1 MASQKQIERI
11 KYLRS
16 NGLSQKDIAEDVGL
30 SPQMVS
36 VVLKKLAEE
45 FVEHKPVKI
54 IVAKG
59 FEPKDT
65 VIEFNTMDFENFRE
79 TETLYGTNTSVF
91 EMRSGVVHK
100 TSFSECCPVKFYP
113 MVADLLPLYELPE
126 KLFEK
131 SVLHA
136 DFVHKT
142 ANDMPLYPN
151 QNHRTAVGFIQ
162 EWYVKPTGM
171 MPQQAEYEIVI
182 FPLAKLVSEL
192 LSKQLD
198 DLNQSFLQMMPDEI
212 DSSDAIRYHMENQML
227 PEMMDS
233 GRYSHDYRYSEFEKK
248 YLQSMADK
256 YPFLIDML
264 YKRHQDPEQ
273 FKLDVED
280 HFQDLFFEAIS
291 SVFLEAED
299 IKYVFEYGT
308 VDKET
313 IEKYQ
318 QTGARTPEQLEAIQ
332 EHGVANLDE
341 LEAAKIAFN
350 DEPIKLKD
358 YKWFSKE
365 TGRLSDKVRRAVER
379 KEIDDALIHAFVRFE
394 KKAIEIWNQGNVRKG
409 QRNVRNPL
417 SNLPTKW
424 KDADDLIERIV
435 QSNLSYNQHLN
446 HILESENYKPSTEER
461 NLLAGKF
468 RNEKGRP
475 LPDASILRGNQVPP
489 GHHVLYCRNLIRV
502 KIQPH
507 IDNIG
512 RNKVTDPTAEVLISI
527 LAPCLSEDGELH
539 KFCEEARIIRNKL
552 MHDDQMPSNLVTRH
566 VRAILE
572 LTELVIATSERLEKL
587 G

>member
-79 TETLYGTNTSVF
+79 AETLYGTMTSIY

-100 TSFSECCPVKFYP
+100 TSFPECCLVKFYP

-136 DFVHKT
+136 DFVDKT
-142 ANDMPLYPN
+142 TNDMALRPN
-151 QNHRTAVGFIQ
+151 QNYRTAHNFIR
-162 EWYVKPTGM
+162 EWYVKPTGI
-171 MPQQAEYEIVI
+171 MPQQSEYENVI

-198 DLNQSFLQMMPDEI
+198 DLNQSFLQMMPDEN
-212 DSSDAIRYHMENQML
+212 DSGDTIRYHMENQML
-227 PEMMDS
+227 PEMMES
-233 GRYSHDYRYSEFEKK
+233 GRGGTQFRYSEFEKN

-256 YPFLIDML
+256 YPFLISWI
-264 YKRHQDPEQ
+264 YQRHQNMEQ
-273 FKLDVED
+273 VKLDIEG

-291 SVFLEAED
+291 SVFLKSED
-299 IKYVFEYGT
+299 LKYVFEFGT

>member
-79 TETLYGTNTSVF
+79 AETLYGTNTSVF

-100 TSFSECCPVKFYP
+100 TSFPECCPVKFYP
-113 MVADLLPLYELPE
+113 MVADLLSLYELPE

-136 DFVHKT
+136 DFVDKT
-142 ANDMPLYPN
+142 TNGMPLRPN
-151 QNHRTAVGFIQ
+151 QNYRTAHNFIH

-171 MPQQAEYEIVI
+171 MPQKSEYENVI

-198 DLNQSFLQMMPDEI
+198 DLNQTFLQMMPDKTE
-212 DSSDAIRYHMENQML
+212 SSDSIRYHMENQML
-227 PEMMDS
+227 PEIMDIVRE
-233 GRYSHDYRYSEFEKK
+233 GPRRFSEFEKK

-256 YPFLIDML
+256 YPFLIDMF

-308 VDKET
+308 MDKET

-318 QTGARTPEQLEAIQ
+318 QTGARTPEQLEAIH

-341 LEAAKIAFN
+341 LEAAKVAFN
-350 DEPIKLKD
+350 DKPIKLKD
-358 YKWFSKE
+358 YKFFAKE
-365 TGRLSDKVRRAVER
+365 SGRLSDKVRRAVER
-379 KEIDDALIHAFVRFE
+379 NEIDDALIHAFVRFE
-394 KKAIEIWNQGNVRKG
+394 KKAMELWEHQWHDD
-409 QRNVRNPL
+409 
-417 SNLPTKW
+417 SNLPNRGW
-424 KDADDLIERIV
+424 RDADDIIERII
-435 QSNLSYNQHLN
+435 QSNLSYNPHLN
-446 HILESENYKPSTEER
+446 HILESGSYQPSTEER

-468 RNEKGRP
+468 RNEKGRT
-475 LPDASILRGNQVPP
+475 LPDHSFLRVQP

-502 KIQPH
+502 KIGPH
-507 IDNIG
+507 LASNG
-512 RNKVTDPTAEVLISI
+512 RKKGTDPTAEVLISI

-539 KFCEEARIIRNKL
+539 RFCEEARTIRNKL

>member
-79 TETLYGTNTSVF
+79 AETLYGTNTSVF

-100 TSFSECCPVKFYP
+100 TSFPECCPVKFYP
-113 MVADLLPLYELPE
+113 MVADLLSLYELPE

-142 ANDMPLYPN
+142 TNDMPLRPN
-151 QNHRTAVGFIQ
+151 QNYRTAHNFIR

-171 MPQQAEYEIVI
+171 MPQQSEYENVI

-198 DLNQSFLQMMPDEI
+198 DLNQTFLQMMPDKTE
-212 DSSDAIRYHMENQML
+212 SSESIRYHMENQML

-233 GRYSHDYRYSEFEKK
+233 GRGGHQYRYSEFEKI

-256 YPFLIDML
+256 YPFLIDIF

-313 IEKYQ
+313 IEKYL
-318 QTGARTPEQLEAIQ
+318 QTGARSPEQLEAIQ

-341 LEAAKIAFN
+341 LEAAKVAFN
-350 DEPIKLKD
+350 NKPIKLKD
-358 YKWFSKE
+358 YKFFAKE
-365 TGRLSDKVRRAVER
+365 SGRLSDKVRRAVER
-379 KEIDDALIHAFVRFE
+379 NEIDDALIHAFVRFE
-394 KKAIEIWNQGNVRKG
+394 KKAMELWGHQYVRHDD
-409 QRNVRNPL
+409 
-417 SNLPTKW
+417 SNLPNRGW
-424 KDADDLIERIV
+424 RDADDIIERII

-446 HILESENYKPSTEER
+446 HILESESYQASLEE
-461 NLLAGKF
+461 LALFNGKL
-468 RNEKGRP
+468 RNEQGRV
-475 LPDASILRGNQVPP
+475 LNFHQVMRGNVLSP
-489 GHHVLYCRNLIRV
+489 GHEVLYCRNLIRV
-502 KIQPH
+502 KIGPH
-507 IDNIG
+507 VASIG
-512 RNKVTDPTAEVLISI
+512 RNKGTDPTAEVLISI

-539 KFCEEARIIRNKL
+539 EFCEQARIIRNKL

>member
-79 TETLYGTNTSVF
+79 AETLYGTNTSVF

-100 TSFSECCPVKFYP
+100 TSFPECCPVKFYP
-113 MVADLLPLYELPE
+113 MLADLLPLHELPE
-126 KLFEK
+126 TLFVKEE
-131 SVLHA
+131 LHA
-136 DFVHKT
+136 DFVNKT
-142 ANDMPLYPN
+142 TNDIGLKPN
-151 QNHRTAVGFIQ
+151 QNHSKAVRLIEVYYLKSTGIVPVQ
-162 EWYVKPTGM
+162 ETYAK
-171 MPQQAEYEIVI
+171 VI
-182 FPLAKLVSEL
+182 FPLAKLVSEH
-192 LSKQLD
+192 LSEQLD
-198 DLNQSFLQMMPDEI
+198 DLNQTFLQMMPDKT
-212 DSSDAIRYHMENQML
+212 DSSESIRYHMENQML
-227 PEMMDS
+227 PEIMDS
-233 GRYSHDYRYSEFEKK
+233 GRGGTQFRYSDFEKN
-248 YLQSMADK
+248 YLQSMANK

-291 SVFLEAED
+291 SVFLEAKD

-341 LEAAKIAFN
+341 LEAAKVAFN
-350 DEPIKLKD
+350 EKPIKLKD
-358 YKWFSKE
+358 YKFFAKE
-365 TGRLSDKVRRAVER
+365 SGRLSDKVRRAVER
-379 KEIDDALIHAFVRFE
+379 NEIDDALIHTFVRFE
-394 KKAIEIWNQGNVRKG
+394 KKAMELWEHQYVRHYD
-409 QRNVRNPL
+409 
-417 SNLPTKW
+417 SNLPNRGW
-424 KDADDLIERIV
+424 RDGDDIIERII

-446 HILESENYKPSTEER
+446 HILESESYQPSREE
-461 NLLAGKF
+461 LALFGGKL
-468 RNEKGRP
+468 RNEQGSVFNFHYGHVVMRGK
-475 LPDASILRGNQVPP
+475 LLRP
-489 GHHVLYCRNLIRV
+489 GHEVLYCRNLIRV
-502 KIQPH
+502 KIEPH
-507 IDNIG
+507 LASIG
-512 RNKVTDPTAEVLISI
+512 RNKGTDPTAEVLISI

-539 KFCEEARIIRNKL
+539 EFCEQARIIRNKL

-587 G
+587 D

>member
-59 FEPKDT
+59 FDPKNT

-79 TETLYGTNTSVF
+79 AETLYGTNTSVF

-100 TSFSECCPVKFYP
+100 TSFPECCPVKFYP
-113 MVADLLPLYELPE
+113 MLADLLPLHELPE
-126 KLFEK
+126 TLFVKEE
-131 SVLHA
+131 LHA
-136 DFVHKT
+136 DFVNKT
-142 ANDMPLYPN
+142 TNDIGLKPN
-151 QNHRTAVGFIQ
+151 QNHSKAVRLIEVYYLKSTGIVPVQ
-162 EWYVKPTGM
+162 ETYAK
-171 MPQQAEYEIVI
+171 VI
-182 FPLAKLVSEL
+182 FPLAKLVSEH
-192 LSKQLD
+192 LSEQLD
-198 DLNQSFLQMMPDEI
+198 DLNQTFLQMMPDKT
-212 DSSDAIRYHMENQML
+212 DSSESIRYHMENQML
-227 PEMMDS
+227 PEIMDS
-233 GRYSHDYRYSEFEKK
+233 GRGGTQFRYSDFEKN
-248 YLQSMADK
+248 YLQSMANK

-291 SVFLEAED
+291 SVFLEAKD

-341 LEAAKIAFN
+341 LEAAKVAFN
-350 DEPIKLKD
+350 EKPIKLKD
-358 YKWFSKE
+358 YKFFAKE
-365 TGRLSDKVRRAVER
+365 SGRLSDKVRRAVER
-379 KEIDDALIHAFVRFE
+379 NEIDDALIHTFVRFE
-394 KKAIEIWNQGNVRKG
+394 KKAMELWEHQYVRHYD
-409 QRNVRNPL
+409 
-417 SNLPTKW
+417 SNLPNRGW
-424 KDADDLIERIV
+424 RDGDDIIERII

-446 HILESENYKPSTEER
+446 HILESESYQPSREELALFGG
-461 NLLAGKF
+461 NL
-468 RNEKGRP
+468 RNEQGR
-475 LPDASILRGNQVPP
+475 SSNFHQVLRGNLLRP
-489 GHHVLYCRNLIRV
+489 GHEVLYCRNLIRV
-502 KIQPH
+502 KIEPH
-507 IDNIG
+507 LASIG
-512 RNKVTDPTAEVLISI
+512 RNKGTDPTAEVLISI

-539 KFCEEARIIRNKL
+539 EFC
-552 MHDDQMPSNLVTRH
+552 D
-566 VRAILE
+566 
-572 LTELVIATSERLEKL
+572 
-587 G
+587 

>member
-1 MASQKQIERI
+1 MASQKQTERI

-65 VIEFNTMDFENFRE
+65 VIEFNTMDFENYRE
-79 TETLYGTNTSVF
+79 AETLYGTSTSVF

-100 TSFSECCPVKFYP
+100 TSFPECCPVKFYP
-113 MVADLLPLYELPE
+113 MVADLLSLHELPE

-131 SVLHA
+131 SVFHA
-136 DFVHKT
+136 DFVDKT
-142 ANDMPLYPN
+142 TNDMPLRPN
-151 QNHRTAVGFIQ
+151 QNYRTAHNFIR

-171 MPQQAEYEIVI
+171 IPQQTEYANVI

-212 DSSDAIRYHMENQML
+212 DSIEAIRYHMENQML
-227 PEMMDS
+227 PEMMES
-233 GRYSHDYRYSEFEKK
+233 GRGGTQYRYSEFEKK

-280 HFQDLFFEAIS
+280 NFQDLFFEAIS

-379 KEIDDALIHAFVRFE
+379 NEIDDALIHAFVRFE
-394 KKAIEIWNQGNVRKG
+394 KKAMELWEHQYVRHDDSK
-409 QRNVRNPL
+409 
-417 SNLPTKW
+417 LPNRGW
-424 KDADDLIERIV
+424 KDADDIIERII

-446 HILESENYKPSTEER
+446 HILESESYQPSREELALFGGKLR
-461 NLLAGKF
+461 NEQGRSFNFHQVMRGNLL
-468 RNEKGRP
+468 
-475 LPDASILRGNQVPP
+475 PP
-489 GHHVLYCRNLIRV
+489 GHEVLYCRNLIRV
-502 KIQPH
+502 KIEPH
-507 IDNIG
+507 LASIG
-512 RNKVTDPTAEVLISI
+512 RNKGTDPTAEVLISI

-539 KFCEEARIIRNKL
+539 EFCEQARIIRNKL

>member
-79 TETLYGTNTSVF
+79 AETLYGTNTSVF

-100 TSFSECCPVKFYP
+100 TSFPESCPVKFYP
-113 MVADLLPLYELPE
+113 MVADLLPLHELPE
-126 KLFEK
+126 TLFVKEE
-131 SVLHA
+131 LHA
-136 DFVHKT
+136 DFVNKT
-142 ANDMPLYPN
+142 TNDIGLKPN
-151 QNHRTAVGFIQ
+151 QNHSKAVGLIQ
-162 EWYVKPTGM
+162 EYYVKPTGIV
-171 MPQQAEYEIVI
+171 PVQETYAKVI
-182 FPLAKLVSEL
+182 FPLAKLVSEH
-192 LSKQLD
+192 LSEQLD
-198 DLNQSFLQMMPDEI
+198 DLNQTFLQMMPDKT
-212 DSSDAIRYHMENQML
+212 DSSESIRYHMENQML
-227 PEMMDS
+227 PEIMDS
-233 GRYSHDYRYSEFEKK
+233 GRGGTQFRYSEFEKN
-248 YLQSMADK
+248 YLQSMANK
-256 YPFLIDML
+256 YPFLIDWL
-264 YKRHQDPEQ
+264 YKRNVDVEQ
-273 FKLDVED
+273 FKLDIEG

-291 SVFLEAED
+291 NVFLKAED
-299 IKYVFEYGT
+299 LKHVFEFGT

-313 IEKYQ
+313 IEKYLH
-318 QTGARTPEQLEAIQ
+318 TGARSPEQLEAIQ

-350 DEPIKLKD
+350 DKPINLNE
-358 YKWFSKE
+358 YKFFAKE
-365 TGRLSDKVRRAVER
+365 SGRLLDKVRRAVER
-379 KEIDDALIHAFVRFE
+379 NEIDDALIHAFVRFE
-394 KKAIEIWNQGNVRKG
+394 KKAMELWEHQYVRHDDSK
-409 QRNVRNPL
+409 
-417 SNLPTKW
+417 LPNRGW
-424 KDADDLIERIV
+424 KDADDIIERII

-446 HILESENYKPSTEER
+446 HILESESYEPSREELALFGG
-461 NLLAGKF
+461 NL
-468 RNEKGRP
+468 RNEQGRS
-475 LPDASILRGNQVPP
+475 LNFHQVLRGNLLPP
-489 GHHVLYCRNLIRV
+489 GHEVLYCRNLIRV
-502 KIQPH
+502 KIEPH
-507 IDNIG
+507 LASIG
-512 RNKVTDPTAEVLISI
+512 RNKGTDPTAEVLISI

-539 KFCEEARIIRNKL
+539 EFCEQARIIRNKL

-572 LTELVIATSERLEKL
+572 LTELVIATSKRLEKL

>member
-16 NGLSQKDIAEDVGL
+16 NGLSQKEIAEDVGL

-36 VVLKKLAEE
+36 VVLKKLAEQ

-79 TETLYGTNTSVF
+79 AETLYGTMTSIY

-100 TSFSECCPVKFYP
+100 TSFPECCPVKFYP

-131 SVLHA
+131 SVLHG
-136 DFVHKT
+136 DFVNKT
-142 ANDMPLYPN
+142 TSD
-151 QNHRTAVGFIQ
+151 VSSDS
-162 EWYVKPTGM
+162 TGLIRDFYLRPIGM
-171 MPQQAEYEIVI
+171 VPDPQAYGKVI
-182 FPLAKLVSEL
+182 FSLAKLVDEL

-198 DLNQSFLQMMPDEI
+198 DLNQSFLKMMPDEN
-212 DSSDAIRYHMENQML
+212 DSSDTIRYHMENQML
-227 PEMMDS
+227 PEMIDS
-233 GRYSHDYRYSEFEKK
+233 GRGGNQHRYSEFEKN

-256 YPFLIDML
+256 YPFLISWL
-264 YKRHQDPEQ
+264 YERYQNMEQ
-273 FKLDVED
+273 FKLDIEG

-291 SVFLEAED
+291 SVFLEADD

-313 IEKYQ
+313 IEKYHK
-318 QTGARTPEQLEAIQ
+318 TGARTPEQLEAIQ
-332 EHGVANLDE
+332 KHGVENLDE
-341 LEAAKIAFN
+341 LEAVKIAFN
-350 DEPIKLKD
+350 DKPIKLND
-358 YKWFSKE
+358 YKFFAKE
-365 TGRLSDKVRRAVER
+365 SSRLSDKVRRAVER
-379 KEIDDALIHAFVRFE
+379 NEIDDALIHAFVRFE
-394 KKAIEIWNQGNVRKG
+394 KKAIELWSH
-409 QRNVRNPL
+409 RNVRNDL
-417 SNLPTKW
+417 ANLPFKW
-424 KDADDLIERIV
+424 NYGDDLIERIV

-468 RNEKGRP
+468 RNEKGRT
-475 LPDASILRGNQVPP
+475 LPDHSILRGNQVPP

-502 KIQPH
+502 KIEPH
-507 IDNIG
+507 LISVG

-539 KFCEEARIIRNKL
+539 KFCEEARTIRNKL

>member
-1 MASQKQIERI
+1 MASQKKIERI

-65 VIEFNTMDFENFRE
+65 VIEFNTMDFENFRVA
-79 TETLYGTNTSVF
+79 ETLYGTNTSVF

-100 TSFSECCPVKFYP
+100 TSFPECCPVKFYP
-113 MVADLLPLYELPE
+113 MVADLLPLHELPE
-126 KLFEK
+126 TLFVKEE
-131 SVLHA
+131 LHA
-136 DFVHKT
+136 DFVNKT
-142 ANDMPLYPN
+142 TNDMPLRPN
-151 QNHRTAVGFIQ
+151 QNYRTAHNFIR

-171 MPQQAEYEIVI
+171 MPKQAEYEIVI

-233 GRYSHDYRYSEFEKK
+233 GRYSHVYHYSEFEKK

-291 SVFLEAED
+291 SVFLKSED
-299 IKYVFEYGT
+299 LKYVFEYGT

-318 QTGARTPEQLEAIQ
+318 QTGARTPEQLEAIH

-379 KEIDDALIHAFVRFE
+379 NEIDDALIHAFVRFE
-394 KKAIEIWNQGNVRKG
+394 KKAIELWNPRNVRKG
-409 QRNVRNPL
+409 QRNVRNHL

-446 HILESENYKPSTEER
+446 HILESESYQPSREELALFGGKLR
-461 NLLAGKF
+461 NEQGRFFNFHEVMRGNLL
-468 RNEKGRP
+468 
-475 LPDASILRGNQVPP
+475 PP
-489 GHHVLYCRNLIRV
+489 GHEVLYCRNLIRV
-502 KIQPH
+502 KIEPH
-507 IDNIG
+507 LASIG
-512 RNKVTDPTAEVLISI
+512 RNKGTDPTAEVLISI

-539 KFCEEARIIRNKL
+539 EFCEQARIIRNKL

>member
-54 IVAKG
+54 ILAKG

-79 TETLYGTNTSVF
+79 AETLYGTNTSVF

-100 TSFSECCPVKFYP
+100 TTFPECCPVKFYP

-131 SVLHA
+131 SVLHV
-136 DFVHKT
+136 DFVNKT
-142 ANDMPLYPN
+142 TSDVPSDSTRLIRDFYL
-151 QNHRTAVGFIQ
+151 R
-162 EWYVKPTGM
+162 PTGM
-171 MPQQAEYEIVI
+171 VSDPQAYGKVI
-182 FPLAKLVSEL
+182 FSLAKLVSEL

-198 DLNQSFLQMMPDEI
+198 DLNQSFLQMMPDDH
-212 DSSDAIRYHMENQML
+212 DSGDTIRYHMENQML
-227 PEMMDS
+227 PEMIDS
-233 GRYSHDYRYSEFEKK
+233 GRGGNQHRYSEFEKN

-256 YPFLIDML
+256 YPFLICWLYERYQDM
-264 YKRHQDPEQ
+264 EQ
-273 FKLDVED
+273 FKLDIEG

-291 SVFLEAED
+291 SVFLESED

-308 VDKET
+308 MDKET

-318 QTGARTPEQLEAIQ
+318 KTGARTPEQLEAIQ
-332 EHGVANLDE
+332 EHGVENLDE

-350 DEPIKLKD
+350 DKPIKLND
-358 YKWFSKE
+358 YKFFTKE
-365 TGRLSDKVRRAVER
+365 SSRLSDKVRRAVER
-379 KEIDDALIHAFVRFE
+379 NEIDDALIHAFVRFE
-394 KKAIEIWNQGNVRKG
+394 KKAMQLWEHQHARHDDSK
-409 QRNVRNPL
+409 
-417 SNLPTKW
+417 LPNRGW
-424 KDADDLIERIV
+424 RDADDIIERIV

-446 HILESENYKPSTEER
+446 HILESENYKPSLEEM
-461 NLLAGKF
+461 NLLGSGNL
-468 RNEKGRP
+468 RNEKGQSIRITQI
-475 LPDASILRGNQVPP
+475 LPRYQLPPRNQL
-489 GHHVLYCRNLIRV
+489 LYCRNLIRV
-502 KIQPH
+502 KFEPH
-507 IDNIG
+507 LASIG
-512 RNKVTDPTAEVLISI
+512 RNRGTDPTAEVLISI

-539 KFCEEARIIRNKL
+539 EFCEQARIIRNKL

-572 LTELVIATSERLEKL
+572 LTELVIATIERLEKL

>member
-79 TETLYGTNTSVF
+79 AETLYGTMTSVY

-113 MVADLLPLYELPE
+113 MVADLLSLHELPE

-171 MPQQAEYEIVI
+171 MPQQAEYGIVI

-233 GRYSHDYRYSEFEKK
+233 GRGGHQYRYSEFEKK

-256 YPFLIDML
+256 YPFLIGM
-264 YKRHQDPEQ
+264 
-273 FKLDVED
+273 
-280 HFQDLFFEAIS
+280 
-291 SVFLEAED
+291 
-299 IKYVFEYGT
+299 
-308 VDKET
+308 
-313 IEKYQ
+313 
-318 QTGARTPEQLEAIQ
+318 
-332 EHGVANLDE
+332 
-341 LEAAKIAFN
+341 
-350 DEPIKLKD
+350 
-358 YKWFSKE
+358 
-365 TGRLSDKVRRAVER
+365 
-379 KEIDDALIHAFVRFE
+379 
-394 KKAIEIWNQGNVRKG
+394 
-409 QRNVRNPL
+409 
-417 SNLPTKW
+417 
-424 KDADDLIERIV
+424 
-435 QSNLSYNQHLN
+435 
-446 HILESENYKPSTEER
+446 
-461 NLLAGKF
+461 
-468 RNEKGRP
+468 
-475 LPDASILRGNQVPP
+475 
-489 GHHVLYCRNLIRV
+489 
-502 KIQPH
+502 
-507 IDNIG
+507 
-512 RNKVTDPTAEVLISI
+512 
-527 LAPCLSEDGELH
+527 LSE
-539 KFCEEARIIRNKL
+539 KRYSI
-552 MHDDQMPSNLVTRH
+552 
-566 VRAILE
+566 
-572 LTELVIATSERLEKL
+572 
-587 G
+587 